1 MTGRKS
7 RIPALWV
14 LLSLLT
20 PFVAS
25 SSGLHNK
32 RGEVVDLP
40 AVPAAKG
47 RTFDLETACGLQ
59 DLIHATEALI
69 ELSESRE
76 KEWRE
81 ARERML
87 EVRPLA
93 EMSRT
98 QLKEY
103 FQEPGDILT
112 TRNRRGLGEI
122 RRLAGALV
130 ETRVPGERER
140 LVRLIEEISVAIH
153 NNGRGP
159 APGSLDFVEVPWM
172 FWEQWR
178 HPVARGQTTA
188 GNLRRNA
195 GEDLSRCDPQSSTF
209 WRRPASIRDR
219 DLYHGFG
226 RNGLPGFE
234 DGICEYVAPKTS
246 YGTNPGFVVR
256 CGRHEVKVKF
266 AETTSEPFA
275 ARLFWALGY
284 HVDPTDY
291 MPRLRVRYDRRLLRE
306 FHSRKEIKTHFFLFG
321 LIPIHTMRLQR
332 RYDPFDYVA
341 EAWLKDGGRISSAE
355 LKQRLFHDASLEY
368 PEDFPG
374 NFRTEAERE
383 IDHLVMVPANI
394 QVKDTEAE
402 PIGPWDFGQL
412 GHETLRELRGLA
424 LLAAW
429 LGWYDS
435 RFENTRLKIVEANG
449 GRELLH
455 YLSDVGGGL
464 GRGAG
469 FYSGRGE
476 LPNEFEWIF
485 TRAPIARGKG
495 RMTTPFCITGFK
507 PIADTPAFRE
517 MTIDDARW
525 MARMI
530 GELTEKQIVEALVAS
545 GFDSAHVKLY
555 TEKLLSR
562 RDRMI
567 RDLGL
572 DGEIALLRPGGV
584 EQKLTYDPLLEGP
597 VRIETADGREV
608 LARTTPWVVR
618 QGRIVFVPP
627 VASDGMPVS
636 RWGNGARDGAKS
648 EVSEPAAELLRWKA
662 LTGKAK

>member
-1 MTGRKS
+1 MGRKS
-7 RIPALWV
+7 RIPALG
-14 LLSLLT
+14 LLLLT
-20 PFVAS
+20 PFVAAS
-25 SSGLHNK
+25 SSL
-32 RGEVVDLP
+32 RDQRREVVELP
-40 AVPAAKG
+40 SVATAKG
-47 RTFDLETACGLQ
+47 RTFDLETVDGLQ
-59 DLIHATEALI
+59 DLIRATEALI

-76 KEWRE
+76 KEWKG

-98 QLKEY
+98 ELKDY
-103 FQEPGDILT
+103 FHGPDDVLPKRE
-112 TRNRRGLGEI
+112 RRGLREI
-122 RRLAGALV
+122 RRLAAALL
-130 ETRVPGERER
+130 ETRPPGERES
-140 LVRLIEEISVAIH
+140 LVSLIQEISAAIN

-172 FWEQWR
+172 FWEQWQ
-178 HPVARGQTTA
+178 HPVARGKTVA
-188 GNLRRNA
+188 GNLQQSA
-195 GEDLSRCDPQSSTF
+195 GEDLSRCDPRSSTF
-209 WRRPASIRDR
+209 WRRPASIRDQ

-226 RNGLPGFE
+226 RTGLPGFE

-246 YGTNPGFVVR
+246 YGTNPGFVIR
-256 CGRHEVKVKF
+256 YGRHEVKVKF

-275 ARLFWALGY
+275 ARIFWALGY
-284 HVDPTDY
+284 HVDPTDHASL
-291 MPRLRVRYDRRLLRE
+291 LRVRYDRRLLRE
-306 FHSRKEIKTHFFLFG
+306 FHCRKEIKTHFFLFG
-321 LIPIHTMRLQR
+321 FIPVHTMRLQR
-332 RYDPFDYVA
+332 RCDPFDYVA
-341 EAWLKDGGRISSAE
+341 EAVLKDGGRISGTE
-355 LKQRLFHDASLEY
+355 LKRRLFHDAGREY

-374 NFRTEAERE
+374 NFKTEVEGE
-383 IDHLVMVPANI
+383 IDHLVMAPANI
-394 QVKDTEAE
+394 QVKDAGAD
-402 PIGPWDFGQL
+402 PLGPWDFGQL
-412 GHETLRELRGLA
+412 GHERLRELRGLA

-449 GRELLH
+449 RRELLH

-476 LPNEFEWIF
+476 LPNEFEWTF
-485 TRAPIARGKG
+485 TRAPITRGKG

-545 GFDSAHVKLY
+545 GLDSAQVKLY
-555 TEKLLSR
+555 AEKLLSR

-572 DGEIALLRPGGV
+572 DGEIALLRPEGV
-584 EQKLTYDPLLEGP
+584 DRNLNYDPASDRPL
-597 VRIETADGREV
+597 RIKTADGREV
-608 LARTTPWVVR
+608 LARAGPWIVR
-618 QGRIVFVPP
+618 EGQIVLVPP

-636 RWGNGARDGAKS
+636 RREIGVGDGAG
-648 EVSEPAAELLRWKA
+648 EVSETVAELLRWKA